1 MSNNKEYEKIC
12 IKMENEGKFKL
23 YIDFCMNMGWKALFN
38 DEKSYSFKYNDY
50 NFILDYI
57 GMYDEHPWIDSK
69 YSMCIGNF
77 INKEDAELMF
87 KKVKIALIMISLYM
101 PQNIFVVIDRHDIF
115 PSNAWIASSNC
126 QLPGVDISL
135 NNNLL
140 KYLKEVNSLNINKL
154 FNDEKLILALE
165 IYAELSLYSNKTQFL
180 NLVTILEIL
189 KPNYE
194 ISEKS
199 DSYLRKI
206 KKYIKK
212 LKESEKKS
220 EGESEEYHELE
231 RFLSSMSH
239 WNEKSIS
246 KSLQLYCKN
255 NERSGKYDNVETEI
269 KAIYNI
275 RSTLVH
281 SGKIK
286 DKNVFE
292 DKFSFLKDVVKD
304 ILLDKI
310 DRYV

>member
-1 MSNNKEYEKIC
+1 MFNK
-12 IKMENEGKFKL
+12 ENEGK
-23 YIDFCMNMGWKALFN
+23 YILDITYSMNMGWKELN
-38 DEKSYSFKYNDY
+38 DKKSYSFKYNDY
-50 NFILDYI
+50 NFKLEYK
-57 GMYDEHPWIDSK
+57 GMYDKHFWIDHK
-69 YSMCIGNF
+69 YSMEIKPF
-77 INKEDAELMF
+77 INEEDAELMF
-87 KKVKIALIMISLYM
+87 KKVKIALIMISLYI
-101 PQNIFVVIDRHDIF
+101 PPIFVVIDRHDIF
-115 PSNAWIASSNC
+115 PSNTWIASSNC
-126 QLPGVDISL
+126 QLPCVDLSL

-140 KYLKEVNSLNINKL
+140 KYLKEVNSLNINEL
-154 FNDEKLILALE
+154 FNDENLILALE
-165 IYAELSLYSNKTQFL
+165 IYAELSLNSNKTQFL

-194 ISEKS
+194 ISKKS
-199 DSYLRKI
+199 KSYLCKI
-206 KKYIKK
+206 KKDIKE

-239 WNEKSIS
+239 WKEKSIS

-255 NERSGKYDNVETEI
+255 NEISGKYDNVETEI

-292 DKFSFLKDVVKD
+292 EKFSFLKDVVKD

-310 DRYV
+310 NRYFNK